1 MIRIVLNKIDIRSVT
16 AYLSS
21 PEIGAIDLFIG
32 TTRNRSENKTVR
44 YLEYEAY
51 TPMALHQMREICDE
65 IGRKWEIKRIAMIHR
80 IGRVMV
86 GEISVIIGV
95 SAAHRAEAFDACR
108 FAIDMLKKNV
118 PIWKKEYF
126 ADDAEEKRQ
135 ETYTY
140 SITSTV

>member
-1 MIRIVLNKIDIRSVT
+1 MVRIVLDTIDISSVT
-16 AYLSS
+16 AYLFS
-21 PEIGAIDLFIG
+21 PETGAIDLFIG

-51 TPMALHQMREICDE
+51 IPMALHQMRAICDE

-80 IGRVMV
+80 IGKVMV

-95 SAAHRAEAFDACR
+95 SAAHRVEAFDACR
-108 FAIDMLKKNV
+108 YAIDTLKKNV

-126 ADDAEEKRQ
+126 ADSSQ
-135 ETYTY
+135 EHHQESCKS
-140 SITSTV
+140 SITSTL